1 MKKIERSYYQGYR
14 ERTEIDVIG
23 RQKWNIILEMLWL
36 ACYNPGINWR
46 TGEVKMTRYLEEC
59 GKQWRPKQGKS
70 GWQKQKEEER
80 KQEEKKKKKKKKKKL
95 KKKKKMEMRKI
106 AEEWEIWD
114 KEKETAK
121 LEAEAR
127 RLVSE
132 RFYKW
137 IHIFRKKTSEQMPT
151 RKL

>member
-1 MKKIERSYYQGYR
+1 MKKIERSYYQRYR
-14 ERTEIDVIG
+14 ERTEIDVIR
-23 RQKWNIILEMLWL
+23 RQEWNIILEMLWL

-46 TGEVKMTRYLEEC
+46 TEEVKMTRYLEEC

>member
-1 MKKIERSYYQGYR
+1 
-14 ERTEIDVIG
+14 
-23 RQKWNIILEMLWL
+23 
-36 ACYNPGINWR
+36 
-46 TGEVKMTRYLEEC
+46 MTRYLEEC
-59 GKQWRPKQGKS
+59 GKQWGPKKGKS
-70 GWQKQKEEER
+70 GWQKQKEEEGI
-80 KQEEKKKKKKKKKKL
+80 KQEEKKKKKKKKKKP
-95 KKKKKMEMRKI
+95 KKKKKMEVSKI

-114 KEKETAK
+114 EEKEAAK